1 VRGAARLRDRQVL
14 AAQIAALSVDVARS
28 RDREDVS
35 TDFQRGA
42 LDALLWITDGGPAP
56 LTGVLAVLPVPLET
70 IVGELAAAEDIIYG
84 RPSRH
89 RNHALGVEHALMW
102 AQFANA
108 TPPVPQ
114 PPPSAGPA
122 GRLSTPNSRQG
133 RPR

>member
-1 VRGAARLRDRQVL
+1 VRGTARLRDRQVI
-14 AAQIAALSVDVARS
+14 AAQIAVLSVHVARR

-42 LDALLWITDGGPAP
+42 LDALLWITDGGPGP
-56 LTGVLAVLPVPLET
+56 LTGALAVLPVPLEM

-89 RNHALGVEHALMW
+89 RDHACGVEHALMW
-102 AQFANA
+102 AQYASP

-122 GRLSTPNSRQG
+122 GHVSTPSSGQG

>member
-56 LTGVLAVLPVPLET
+56 LTGVLAVLPVPLEM

-102 AQFANA
+102 TQFANA

-133 RPR
+133 HPR